1 MNFDIKKILDQIP
14 NYETFFTMDEM
25 DESTLNLAKEFPG
38 LAEVTTIGHSRKGRP
53 MYCIKIGDYKRNAL
67 VFASPHPNE
76 PIGSTLLEFFTR
88 KLCEDKEFRDELGY
102 TFYIIKSVD
111 PDGTVLNEGWFK
123 GPFTVSN
130 YAKNFFRPA
139 SHEQTEWT
147 CPVEPSPEKPATNGP
162 PMGL

>member
-1 MNFDIKKILDQIP
+1 MMNFDIKKILDQIP

-25 DESTLNLAKEFPG
+25 DESTLKLAKEFPG

-88 KLCEDKEFRDELGY
+88 KLCEDKEFRDELGLELSGVGRY
-102 TFYIIKSVD
+102 EFYDKAAE
-111 PDGTVLNEGWFK
+111 PDVCLAILTGEKRVFSNILLTVGC
-123 GPFTVSN
+123 
-130 YAKNFFRPA
+130 A
-139 SHEQTEWT
+139 
-147 CPVEPSPEKPATNGP
+147 
-162 PMGL
+162 